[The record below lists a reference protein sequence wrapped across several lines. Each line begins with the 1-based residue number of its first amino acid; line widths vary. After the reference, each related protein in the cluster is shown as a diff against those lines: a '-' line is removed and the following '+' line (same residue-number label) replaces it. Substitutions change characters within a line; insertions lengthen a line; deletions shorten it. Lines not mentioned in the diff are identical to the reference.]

1 MITAAVAACRVR
13 QLLALLCLGMAVLLH
28 PGTAAAQ
35 SCSTTA
41 SPTVAFGSIDV
52 LSGSNIPTSSSI
64 TVQCNLGLLSIGS
77 ANFKVCLS
85 IGGASGTTPRTMASG
100 ANSLNYNLYSDSA
113 HTQIWGSVFSG
124 SPTGVVDIPLTA
136 SSLLLGGTASTTVPI
151 YGYLQASQ
159 NTTAPAGPYTQNLT
173 GGQVVLTY
181 NYTYALGTPGT
192 PASCASGSGTSVSG
206 TFGFSPTATV
216 SNSCQVST
224 SNVNFGSA
232 TSLGGVLH
240 ANGSVSVTCTMSDNY
255 TITLGT
261 GSTSGA
267 SLTDRRMQGPGGN
280 VAHYELYT
288 SSSYGTVWGDGV
300 TGGTGNVTGVGT
312 ATQQTYTVYGQ
323 VQSQNTPA
331 VGSYT
336 DAVIVTVNY

>member
-1 MITAAVAACRVR
+1 MTAATPAMHRLLR
-13 QLLALLCLGMAVLLH
+13 LALLCLGMAGLLP

-35 SCSTTA
+35 SCTTTA
-41 SPTVAFGSIDV
+41 SPTISFGSIDV
-52 LSGSNIPTSSSI
+52 LSGSNIATSSSI
-64 TVQCNLGLLSIGS
+64 TVQCNLGLLTLGS

-100 ANSLNYNLYSDSA
+100 ANSLNYNLYTDSA

-124 SPTGVVDIPLTA
+124 SPTGVVDIPLTVN
-136 SSLLLGGTASTTVPI
+136 SLLLGGTASTSVPI

-159 NTTAPAGPYTQNLT
+159 NTTAPAGSYTQNLT

-181 NYTYALGTPGT
+181 NYNYSLGTPGT
-192 PASCASGSGTSVSG
+192 AASCASGSGTSVSG

-216 SNSCQVST
+216 INSCQVST
-224 SNVNFGSA
+224 SNINFGSA
-232 TSLGGVLH
+232 SSLGGVLH

-267 SLTDRRMQGPGGN
+267 TLTDRRMQGPGGN

-288 SSSYGTVWGDGV
+288 SSAYSTIWGDGV
-300 TGGTGNVTGVGT
+300 SGGTGNVTGVGN
-312 ATQQTYTVYGQ
+312 ATQQTHTVYGQ
-323 VQSQNTPA
+323 VQAQTTPA
-331 VGSYT
+331 LGSYT

>member
-1 MITAAVAACRVR
+1 MTAATPAIHR
-13 QLLALLCLGMAVLLH
+13 LLRLPALLLGMAGLLL
-28 PGTAAAQ
+28 PGSAAAQ
-35 SCSTTA
+35 SCTTTA
-41 SPTVAFGSIDV
+41 SPTISFGSIDV

-100 ANSLNYNLYSDSA
+100 ANNLNYNLYTDSA

-124 SPTGVVDIPLTA
+124 SPTGVVDIPLSV
-136 SSLLLGGTASTTVPI
+136 SSLLLGGTASTSVPI

-159 NTTAPAGPYTQNLT
+159 NTTAPAGSYTQNLT

-181 NYTYALGTPGT
+181 NYTYSLGTPGT

-216 SNSCQVST
+216 INSCQVST
-224 SNVNFGSA
+224 SNINFGSA
-232 TSLGGVLH
+232 SSLGGVLH

-267 SLTDRRMQGPGGN
+267 TLTDRRMQGPGSN

-288 SSSYGTVWGDGV
+288 SSAYSTIWGDGV
-300 TGGTGNVTGVGT
+300 SGGTGNVTGVGN
-312 ATQQTYTVYGQ
+312 ATQQTHTVYGQ
-323 VQSQNTPA
+323 VQAQTTPA
-331 VGSYT
+331 LGSYS